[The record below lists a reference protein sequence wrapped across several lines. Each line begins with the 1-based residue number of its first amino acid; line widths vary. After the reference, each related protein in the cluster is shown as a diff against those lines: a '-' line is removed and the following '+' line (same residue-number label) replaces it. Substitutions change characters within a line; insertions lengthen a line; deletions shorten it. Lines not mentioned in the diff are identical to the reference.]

1 MLVAALSYTYSSG
14 GGARKRAL
22 SEEPSTL
29 ELANHSGWSTQC
41 KSEAEQWSLPNL
53 KAGALDAKWRV
64 AARGAPGSPGSL
76 TPAHSLTVLAAR
88 SSHSLQGRFHTD
100 WCWLGFERARPQQRC
115 LNSSLPACRTG
126 GTYRERAHQHQAPT
140 PARSLALVLCAG
152 HIRQRMR
159 LISLLSLDSTIKI
172 ELINIGARSTC
183 T

>member
-76 TPAHSLTVLAAR
+76 TPAHSLTVLAAH

-100 WCWLGFERARPQQRC
+100 WCWCWLGFWASASDP
-115 LNSSLPACRTG
+115 SSVAWIAACLPAGPGAPIASARTN
-126 GTYRERAHQHQAPT
+126 TKHQRQ
-140 PARSLALVLCAG
+140 PALWLWSCVRDIYANACA
-152 HIRQRMR
+152 
-159 LISLLSLDSTIKI
+159 
-172 ELINIGARSTC
+172 
-183 T
+183 